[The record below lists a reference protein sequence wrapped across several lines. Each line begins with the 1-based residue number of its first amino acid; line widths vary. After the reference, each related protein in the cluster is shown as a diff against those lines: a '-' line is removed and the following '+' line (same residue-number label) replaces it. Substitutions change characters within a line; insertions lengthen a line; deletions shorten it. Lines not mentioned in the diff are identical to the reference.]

1 MNSQQGDYSAL
12 KHDYSSEPILPTFF
26 QNHFIH
32 YWILMKHAI
41 TFMLVTNVDIENSPI
56 SWFRQQDL
64 KTVTIMKSTTYGFHQ
79 I

>member
-12 KHDYSSEPILPTFF
+12 KTWPFEWANFTHFF